1 MSTSALEISLLL
13 GSHLAGSHL
22 GNRPIRLRPLFGG
35 TVSSPNVHS
44 SSGLPFAFSKA
55 CRHTQVGN
63 QAGNSLQITIRGE
76 SGEGRAQG
84 ASWPPE
90 SGWGQAMLLGRAGGG
105 RQGKT
110 NGHTRDMQEAQ
121 ACVGGGAACGVGGG
135 GSSMSSTLRGGL
147 VGPQALMVESTRL
160 CFPLHALAWHY
171 HPPDTFVWLRAGWP
185 ACLCLPHSFGAEV
198 QQHPSPAPSL

>member
-1 MSTSALEISLLL
+1 MAPSHGHPFPSVVGSKWQFKRLPGSGPSLLAYLGNFMGLVVPMRTSALGISLLL

-22 GNRPIRLRPLFGG
+22 GSRPIRLRPLFGG

-44 SSGLPFAFSKA
+44 SSGLRFAFAKA

-90 SGWGQAMLLGRAGGG
+90 SGWGQAMLLVRAGEGEVGENQQSHKGHAGG
-105 RQGKT
+105 TGM
-110 NGHTRDMQEAQ
+110 H
-121 ACVGGGAACGVGGG
+121 GG
-135 GSSMSSTLRGGL
+135 
-147 VGPQALMVESTRL
+147 
-160 CFPLHALAWHY
+160 
-171 HPPDTFVWLRAGWP
+171 
-185 ACLCLPHSFGAEV
+185 
-198 QQHPSPAPSL
+198 